1 MKSISINFFLILALA
16 ATGLGATPAPTI
28 KTVKK
33 VDPPVKAYLVINAD
47 TGDILAQKNPNL
59 SSPPASLAKLM
70 TLYITLEAIKN
81 GKVSWEQTYTVPKWI
96 SQIGGSEAKMWHGE
110 KMIVRDLFKAAAVGS
125 ANDAAAALAEIV
137 SGSQQNFVDQMN
149 AKAKELGLSNTFF
162 RTPHGLPVR
171 KGTPKDSTTPTD
183 LVKLTLAIFRHH
195 PEILQYTG
203 AKETYIRRGKWRFIN
218 TNKLI
223 GKYPGMNGL
232 KTGYTDAA
240 GFCLVATAK
249 QGDLRLIS
257 VVLGAHSN
265 KERFLYTQQL
275 LDDGFLR
282 FKNVS
287 IACKGKNFEIPV
299 PSSKNDYDLGEVKEN
314 LFFMAPKDK
323 ASQIQLE
330 LFIPNTLQAPISKGQ
345 KIAEYV
351 ATVDG
356 QILARTE
363 INAKDEVKKAG
374 FFKRLFG
381 G

>member
-1 MKSISINFFLILALA
+1 MKTFLNFLLITAI
-16 ATGLGATPAPTI
+16 ATSGFGATPAPV
-28 KTVKK
+28 KTLRK
-33 VDPPVKAYLVINAD
+33 VDPPVKAYLIVNAD
-47 TGDILAQKNPNL
+47 TGDILTQKNPNL

-70 TLYITLEAIKN
+70 TLYVTMEAIKN
-81 GKVSWEQTYTVPKWI
+81 GKVSWDQIYTVPKWI
-96 SQIGGSEAKMWHGE
+96 SLIGGSEAKMWNGE
-110 KMIVRDLFKAAAVGS
+110 KISVRDLIKAAAVGS

-137 SGSQQNFVDQMN
+137 GGSQQVFVDKMN
-149 AKAKELGLSNTFF
+149 QKALELGLANTVF

-287 IACKGKNFEIPV
+287 IACKGKSFEIPV
-299 PSSKNDYDLGEVKEN
+299 PESQNDYDLGEVKEN
-314 LFFMAPKDK
+314 LFFMAPKVK

-356 QILARTE
+356 EILARTE
-363 INAKDEVKKAG
+363 INAKEEVKKAG
-374 FFKRLFG
+374 FFKKLFG